1 MAGLFQ
7 GQTDADQLDQQV
19 GDVVPKGTGSTRR
32 SVDLRLRLGC
42 ADAMSVWTALHIK
55 VVFPKGSSMLE
66 LKTEL
71 STPPENAWW
80 GQKVLMRLCQ
90 PLTNKVHPLR

>member
-19 GDVVPKGTGSTRR
+19 GAVVPKGAGSTRW
-32 SVDLRLRLGC
+32 SMGLRLRLGC
-42 ADAMSVWTALHIK
+42 ADAMSVWTALRIK

-66 LKTEL
+66 PKTEL
-71 STPPENAWW
+71 STHPENAW
-80 GQKVLMRLCQ
+80 
-90 PLTNKVHPLR
+90 